1 MKKLILTLVVILIST
16 NILHAA
22 KFKWKK
28 ISTNTENAIFYLDIN
43 TVYRV
48 GDYIYYWMLV
58 DSFSLDEE
66 IKSSITHN
74 MVKCSTLENRP
85 ISFAGFAKKKGRGE
99 PVNGLDF
106 IVPEDVPDMFEWT
119 KFRKNSSHGNLL
131 VEVCGISM

>member
-58 DSFSLDEE
+58 EYFEASDE
-66 IKSSITHN
+66 IQSTITHN

-85 ISFAGFAKKKGRGE
+85 ISFAGFTKKKGRGE
-99 PVNGLDF
+99 PKTGLDF

-119 KFRKNSSHGNLL
+119 KFQKKSTHGILL
-131 VEVCGISM
+131 VEVCRTE

>member
-1 MKKLILTLVVILIST
+1 MKRLILTLVVILIST

-43 TVYRV
+43 TVYRI

-58 DSFSLDEE
+58 EYFEASDE
-66 IKSSITHN
+66 IQSTITHN

-85 ISFAGFAKKKGRGE
+85 ISFAGFTKKKGRGE
-99 PVNGLDF
+99 PITGLDF
-106 IVPEDVPDMFEWT
+106 IVPEDIPNMFEWT
-119 KFRKNSSHGNLL
+119 KFRKISTHGSLL
-131 VEVCGISM
+131 VEVCSTG

>member
-1 MKKLILTLVVILIST
+1 MKKLILAFVVILIST

-22 KFKWKK
+22 KFNWKK
-28 ISTNTENAIFYLDIN
+28 ISTNTDDDIFYLDKN
-43 TVYRV
+43 TVYRI

-58 DSFSLDEE
+58 EYFEASDE
-66 IKSSITHN
+66 IQSSITHN

-85 ISFAGFAKKKGRGE
+85 ISFAGFTKKKGRGE
-99 PVNGLDF
+99 PITGLDF
-106 IVPEDVPDMFEWT
+106 IVPEDIPDMFEWT